1 MKTVLNNVENVITIK
16 NSKFI
21 TNIIKLNSY
30 DDIRINLD
38 MIRNKYKDATH
49 NCYAYVFDNLKKSDD
64 DNEPSKTAGVPM
76 LQVLEKKELTN
87 VLVIVTRYFGGIKLG
102 ASGLVRAYTASVVEA
117 LGKTEIVSLV
127 TGYNIDIIFGYDK
140 VKKVDYILKDI
151 AIISKVFKDNIRYN
165 VNVDELTLER
175 LKLNN
180 IEIENKKNIY
190 L

>member
-1 MKTVLNNVENVITIK
+1 MKTIQNNIENTIIIK

-30 DDIRINLD
+30 DDIKFNLD

-49 NCYAYVFDNLKKSDD
+49 NCYAYIFDNLKKSDD
-64 DNEPSKTAGVPM
+64 DNEPSKTAGAPM
-76 LQVLEKKELTN
+76 LQVLEKKNLTN

-102 ASGLVRAYTASVVEA
+102 ASGLVRAYTNSVVEA
-117 LGKTEIVSLV
+117 LDKTTIVSLV
-127 TGYNIDIIFGYDK
+127 AGYNVDIIFGYDK
-140 VKKVDYILKDI
+140 VKIVDYILKDI
-151 AIISKVFKDNIRYN
+151 TIISKVFKDDIKYN
-165 VNVDELTLER
+165 VNIDELTLEK

-180 IEIENKKNIY
+180 IKIENKKNIY